1 MTDSTETLGAAPCDD
16 CGNRIRCAREKL
28 ACQQYVSFCNP
39 RGDHT
44 KFPRIPSRVD
54 YLRAHEDLKVHECF
68 KVIAEV
74 KRRARAE
81 NRMPTITEMMK
92 GLQLDKAATVE
103 LLARYMARQG
113 MTGDVATDDGPEG
126 GRVSAQDSPV
136 DA

>member
-16 CGNRIRCAREKL
+16 CVNRIRCAREKL

-54 YLRAHEDLKVHECF
+54 YLRAHEDLKVHEAF
-68 KVIAEV
+68 KVIAAV
-74 KRRARAE
+74 KRRARE
-81 NRMPTITEMMK
+81 ESRMPTMSEMMGALK
-92 GLQLDKAATVE
+92 LDKTATVE
-103 LLARYMARQG
+103 LLARYMMRQG
-113 MTGDVATDDGPEG
+113 MTGDVATDDGPAG
-126 GRVSAQDSPV
+126 SRGPAQGSPV